1 MEPPPSPQR
10 AAGWNS
16 PAVAQEKVRFGSLTW
31 HGRPDREDTRKMRV
45 PHLTLLDR
53 VRIFEPHGDVA
64 ELADAQVSEA
74 CDGDIVE
81 VQVLSSPPKIEGE
94 PLSSPFLLAGS
105 WSADILS
112 ASVRS
117 MLSLTTSYLH
127 DE

>member
-1 MEPPPSPQR
+1 MWD
-10 AAGWNS
+10 GS
-16 PAVAQEKVRFGSLTW
+16 PA
-31 HGRPDREDTRKMRV
+31 REDTRKMRV

-94 PLSSPFLLAGS
+94 PLSSPFLLALFACRKLERGHPVRHGAHHAQSHHFYNEGS
-105 WSADILS
+105 RSAGPNLR
-112 ASVRS
+112 A
-117 MLSLTTSYLH
+117 
-127 DE
+127 

>member
-1 MEPPPSPQR
+1 MWD
-10 AAGWNS
+10 GS
-16 PAVAQEKVRFGSLTW
+16 PA
-31 HGRPDREDTRKMRV
+31 REDTRKMRV

-94 PLSSPFLLAGS
+94 PLSSPFCLPQAGARTSCPPACAARAVSPLLISIMRFALRAQ
-105 WSADILS
+105 ADRD
-112 ASVRS
+112 VR
-117 MLSLTTSYLH
+117 
-127 DE
+127 

>member
-1 MEPPPSPQR
+1 M
-10 AAGWNS
+10 
-16 PAVAQEKVRFGSLTW
+16 W
-31 HGRPDREDTRKMRV
+31 HGRPAREDTRRMRV

-94 PLSSPFLLAGS
+94 LLSSPFLLAAS
-105 WSADILS
+105 WSANIL
-112 ASVRS
+112 VRQRAQHAQS
-117 MLSLTTSYLH
+117 HHFLSP
-127 DE
+127 